1 MGLSTA
7 KSRDM
12 FPSEPLV
19 KIYRYSDGVSPAY
32 ALENDR
38 GTFRASG
45 SSLENL
51 GKERASE
58 PVSISDVPLLA
69 PVAPGKIVAVG
80 RNYADHAK
88 ELGNAPPAEPIIFLK
103 PPSALLAPG
112 GSIEI
117 PPISQRVDFEGEL
130 AIVMG
135 RRARRVPE
143 HEWRDYVLGFTCAND
158 VTARDIQKRDVQFTR
173 GKSFDT
179 FLPLGPCI
187 ETDLDVSDL
196 SLRTRVNGEVRQDG
210 RTSQMIFPPSFI
222 VAFVSSVMTLEAGD
236 VILTGTPAGVGPLA
250 SGDVVEVEIEGI
262 GTLRNSVERGS

>member
-1 MGLSTA
+1 MICSPRNHAL
-7 KSRDM
+7 
-12 FPSEPLV
+12 
-19 KIYRYSDGVSPAY
+19 KIYRYSDGVTPAY
-32 ALENDR
+32 ALENVD
-38 GTFRASG
+38 GTFMASG
-45 SSLENL
+45 NSLENL
-51 GKERASE
+51 GKALSSE
-58 PVSISDVPLLA
+58 LVSLSDVPLMA

-88 ELGNAPPAEPIIFLK
+88 ELGNAPPPEPIIFLK

-130 AIVMG
+130 AIVIG
-135 RRARRVPE
+135 RRARRVRQQ
-143 HEWRDYVLGFTCAND
+143 EWRDYVLGFTCAND
-158 VTARDIQKRDVQFTR
+158 VTARDIQKRDIQFTR

-196 SLRTRVNGEVRQDG
+196 SLQTRVNGEIRQDG

-222 VAFVSSVMTLEAGD
+222 VAFITSVMTLEPGD
-236 VILTGTPAGVGPLA
+236 IILTGTPAGVGPLA
-250 SGDVVEVEIEGI
+250 PGDVVEVEIEGI
-262 GTLRNSVERGS
+262 GTLRNSVEQGS